1 MSRIM
6 ITIFIAS
13 TQLLAGVAPATAQDA
28 GSGSVDFDALSE
40 DIEIMR
46 RVLDKALKN
55 HTKKLIA
62 KAGEDD
68 DEQGVSPD
76 EVAVL
81 DESGNTINTALALS
95 YYKLALGNARLPG
108 YTIRTN
114 IEGFLLPGT
123 GVLYTLD
130 VPAVLKEVDPPKDDR
145 ESKDDLWNSV
155 KEDLQ
160 ESKSNLW
167 RSRGIKARKSMTVDE
182 EDLDQTIELLID
194 TILDYGSRIEQLSA
208 GDSIILAGRLKYRQ
222 PAVST
227 SGITQGGYGVGTLW
241 YGDTAQSRQRIIVKV
256 PVSAVQAF
264 KDGGISRKTC
274 RERAEI
280 TRYKSHASKNSN
292 LLYSYSV
299 GSGSSR

>member
-1 MSRIM
+1 MSRIL

-13 TQLLAGVAPATAQDA
+13 TQLLAGVGPAAAQDA

-46 RVLDKALKN
+46 RVLEKALKN

-62 KAGEDD
+62 KSGEDD
-68 DEQGVSPD
+68 DEQVVSPE

-222 PAVST
+222 PVVST
-227 SGITQGGYGVGTLW
+227 SGLTVRPFRAW
-241 YGDTAQSRQRIIVKV
+241 RGDTVQSGQRIIVKV

-264 KDGGISRKTC
+264 KDGGISRKTG

-280 TRYKSHASKNSN
+280 TRYKSHATKNSN
-292 LLYSYSV
+292 SLYSYTV
-299 GSGSSR
+299 GPGSSR